1 MVTKRDYYEVL
12 GLARGAS
19 KDEIKKAFRKLA
31 FEYHPDRNK
40 DGDAEAKF
48 KEINE
53 AYSVLSDD
61 NKRAG
66 YDRFGHAGAEGGPF
80 GGGAGGAG
88 GFEDFGFGGL
98 GEIFETF
105 FGGMG
110 GMGRQAPRRGT
121 DLNYRTNI
129 TLEEASTGVEKE
141 INIQRVEACEVCK
154 GSGAKEGT
162 TPTKCADCG
171 GQGKVY
177 QVQRSVF
184 GRFTNVVTCP
194 RCRGEGQI
202 ISDPCAKCKGSGR
215 ERIARAIKF
224 KIPPGIDNGNQIRIS
239 GGGNLGERG
248 GGAGD
253 LYITVNVA
261 SHKEFRRD
269 GDNVI
274 YQLPLNFAQAALGI
288 ELEVP
293 TLYGPAKLKVPAGVQ
308 SGKVLRLKGKGMP
321 ILNRTSSYGD
331 QWVEI
336 KVVTPEKLNRKQK
349 KMFEEMAKLLG
360 TPVEADN
367 EPEAG
372 S

>member
-1 MVTKRDYYEVL
+1 MATKRDYYEVL
-12 GLARGAS
+12 GIARGAS
-19 KDEIKKAFRKLA
+19 DDEIKKAFRKLA
-31 FEYHPDRNK
+31 FQYHPDRNK
-40 DGDAEAKF
+40 EADAEAKF

-53 AYSVLSDD
+53 AYSVLSDAD
-61 NKRAG
+61 KRAG
-66 YDRFGHAGAEGGPF
+66 YDRFGHAGANGGPF
-80 GGGAGGAG
+80 GGGGG
-88 GFEDFGFGGL
+88 GFEDFGFGGGGGL

-121 DLNYRTNI
+121 DLNYRISI
-129 TLEEASTGVEKE
+129 TLEEASTGIERE
-141 INIQRVEACEVCK
+141 INIQRVEACETCK

-162 TPTKCADCG
+162 SPTKCAECG

-194 RCRGEGQI
+194 SCRGEGQT
-202 ISDPCAKCKGSGR
+202 ISDPCPKCKGQGR
-215 ERIARAIKF
+215 ERVSRTVKVRV
-224 KIPPGIDNGNQIRIS
+224 PPGIDNGNQIRMS
-239 GGGNLGERG
+239 GGGNLGDRG

-261 SHKEFRRD
+261 VHKLFKRD

-274 YQLPLNFAQAALGI
+274 HELGINFAQAALGV

-308 SGKVLRLKGKGMP
+308 TGKVIRLKGKGMP
-321 ILNRTSSYGD
+321 MLKKEGAFGD
-331 QWVEI
+331 EWVEI
-336 KVVTPEKLNRKQK
+336 KVITPEKLNRKQK
-349 KMFEEMAKLLG
+349 KLFEELAASLG
-360 TPVEADN
+360 TPAEVEA
-367 EPEAG
+367 EVAE
-372 S
+372 